1 MIQGGDQAGTGMG
14 GPIYQFE
21 DETEGSPNK
30 IDKRGKLAMANA
42 GHNTNGP
49 HYLTDPA
56 IYIPRTSSFSV

>member
-1 MIQGGDQAGTGMG
+1 MG